1 MGKEY
6 KAAIID
12 THRFQCNC
20 GYISSE
26 YNSKKAYDRMKK
38 LHHKFCKFE
47 ENKSLQYFQE
57 IDVRTNKTIQ
67 TGIL

>member
-1 MGKEY
+1 MGKVY

-12 THRFQCNC
+12 THRFQCTC
-20 GYISSE
+20 GYVSSE

-47 ENKSLQYFQE
+47 ENNISQKFQE
-57 IDVRTNKTIQ
+57 IYIRTNKPIQ
-67 TGIL
+67 TEML

>member
-1 MGKEY
+1 MGKVY

-12 THRFQCNC
+12 THRFQCTC

-38 LHHKFCKFE
+38 LHHKFCNFE
-47 ENKSLQYFQE
+47 ENDTIRQFNE
-57 IDVRTNKTIQ
+57 INVRTNKIIQ
-67 TGIL
+67 SGML